1 MREFIAGVDLGGTN
15 VRIALSDIQSPGTFL
30 IHLNR
35 KTPVSGGPAA
45 FIEIV
50 EEGLAECLKT
60 LTGEPGRLTGLGCTI
75 PGITDA
81 EQGTSLLVTNLPGW
95 DDYPIRSALESALGI
110 PVAIDND
117 VNAAALGEYWF
128 GQGKGR
134 HSVVYLTIS
143 TGVAAGIVINGQLLR
158 GVNHAAGEMG
168 FFVPDPHFLSDNW
181 EPNGCLELTSAG
193 VGIAERWLKQKNGR
207 ISQDTSLL
215 QDVTAED
222 VFKAAAN
229 GDNEALE
236 VTRKAADYLAQSVI
250 ALTTVI
256 DPECFVLSGS
266 IVQHQRH
273 VYDHICRLVKKH
285 IPHAPE
291 IVISQFDGDAPLV
304 GALALIAKKL
314 SE

>member
-1 MREFIAGVDLGGTN
+1 MRELIAGVDLGGTN
-15 VRIALSDIQSPGTFL
+15 VRIALSDKQSPGTFL
-30 IHLNR
+30 RHLNR

-45 FIEIV
+45 FIEV
-50 EEGLAECLKT
+50 VKEGLAECQAT
-60 LTGEPGRLTGLGCTI
+60 LTGEPGTLTGLGCTI

-81 EQGTSLLVTNLPGW
+81 EEGLALLVTNLPGW
-95 DDYPIRSALESALGI
+95 DNYPIRSALEKALDI

-128 GQGKGR
+128 GQGRGR

-143 TGVAAGIVINGQLLR
+143 TGIAAGIVVNGQLLR

-168 FFVPDPHFLSDNW
+168 FFVPDPLLLNENW

-193 VGIAERWLKQKNGR
+193 VGIAERWVIQKNGHA
-207 ISQDTSLL
+207 SQKSSVS
-215 QDVTAED
+215 QEVTAKD
-222 VFKAAAN
+222 VFKAAAK
-229 GDNEALE
+229 GDNEALD

-250 ALTTVI
+250 ALATVL

-266 IVQHQRH
+266 IVQHQQH

-291 IVISQFDGDAPLV
+291 IVISQFDGDAPLI
-304 GALALIAKKL
+304 GALALISKKL
-314 SE
+314 AE